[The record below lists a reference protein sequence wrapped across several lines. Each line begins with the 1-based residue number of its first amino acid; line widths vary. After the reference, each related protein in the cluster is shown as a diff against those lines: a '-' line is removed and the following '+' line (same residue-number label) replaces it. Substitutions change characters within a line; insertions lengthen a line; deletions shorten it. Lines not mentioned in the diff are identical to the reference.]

1 MQVSEEQFAKI
12 VNETKGIVLSAVQAN
27 LFSHYAHAVD
37 DVVQE
42 TYLRAYRSLVADKFE
57 NRSKLSTWLYAIARN
72 EALRMNGKFI
82 NEERKR
88 DGFSLFKKNTPA
100 PESGEHDRYDINEV
114 MKKISELPLKYR
126 TIIMLHY
133 EGAKE
138 TDIAEKLLIPEGT
151 VKSRLH
157 RGRKMIYTI
166 MNKRGV
172 SGNEQI

>member
-12 VNETKGIVLSAVQAN
+12 VNETKKIVLSAVQAN
-27 LFSHYAHAVD
+27 LFSHYAHALD

-42 TYLRAYRSLVADKFE
+42 TYLRAYKSLVKGQFE

-72 EALRMNGKFI
+72 EALRMNGKLI

-88 DGFSLFKKNTPA
+88 DGFTIFKKNIPA
-100 PESGEHDRYDINEV
+100 PETGEHNKYDINEV
-114 MKKISELPLKYR
+114 MKKISELPVKYR

-138 TDIAEKLLIPEGT
+138 IDIAAKLLIPEGT

-157 RGRKMIYTI
+157 RGRRMIYSL
-166 MNKRGV
+166 MNGRAK
-172 SGNEQI
+172 